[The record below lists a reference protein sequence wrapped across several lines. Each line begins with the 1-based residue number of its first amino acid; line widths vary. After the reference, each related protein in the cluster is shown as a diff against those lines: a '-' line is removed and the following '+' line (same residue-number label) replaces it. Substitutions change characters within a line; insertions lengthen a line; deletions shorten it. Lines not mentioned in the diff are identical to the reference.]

1 MTEFVSDILNYLQN
15 NENAQ
20 GVVVALAAFGVPL
33 FSFLLYLL
41 FRILRIKVGAMASRA
56 LAALVTGYTF
66 FGFIT
71 QIILLFSGVPALK
84 MALIWLAMIIVYG
97 IFVLFNRRMLYK
109 ILSTFNETKNSG
121 QESLESYYIAVLFLC
136 FPSNFHMHL
145 FCLRSGY
152 GPDHDHNTTYSP

>member
-56 LAALVTGYTF
+56 LAALVTTGYTF

-97 IFVLFNRRMLYK
+97 IFVLFNRRMIYK

-121 QESLESYYIAVLFLC
+121 QESLES
-136 FPSNFHMHL
+136 
-145 FCLRSGY
+145 
-152 GPDHDHNTTYSP
+152 

>member
-71 QIILLFSGVPALK
+71 QKFSFSAVCLLLK
-84 MALIWLAMIIVYG
+84 WHSFGL
-97 IFVLFNRRMLYK
+97 
-109 ILSTFNETKNSG
+109 
-121 QESLESYYIAVLFLC
+121 
-136 FPSNFHMHL
+136 P
-145 FCLRSGY
+145 
-152 GPDHDHNTTYSP
+152 

>member
-71 QIILLFSGVPALK
+71 QIILLK

-97 IFVLFNRRMLYK
+97 IFVLFNRRMIYK

-121 QESLESYYIAVLFLC
+121 QESLES
-136 FPSNFHMHL
+136 
-145 FCLRSGY
+145 
-152 GPDHDHNTTYSP
+152 

>member
-41 FRILRIKVGAMASRA
+41 FRILRIKVGAMA
-56 LAALVTGYTF
+56 LVTGYTL

-97 IFVLFNRRMLYK
+97 IFVLFNRRMIYK

-121 QESLESYYIAVLFLC
+121 QESLES
-136 FPSNFHMHL
+136 
-145 FCLRSGY
+145 
-152 GPDHDHNTTYSP
+152 

>member
-20 GVVVALAAFGVPL
+20 GVVVALAGVPL

-97 IFVLFNRRMLYK
+97 IFVLFNRRMIYK

-121 QESLESYYIAVLFLC
+121 QESLES
-136 FPSNFHMHL
+136 
-145 FCLRSGY
+145 
-152 GPDHDHNTTYSP
+152 

>member
-1 MTEFVSDILNYLQN
+1 M
-15 NENAQ
+15 
-20 GVVVALAAFGVPL
+20 AAFGVPL

-97 IFVLFNRRMLYK
+97 IFVLFNRRMIYK

-121 QESLESYYIAVLFLC
+121 QESLES
-136 FPSNFHMHL
+136 
-145 FCLRSGY
+145 
-152 GPDHDHNTTYSP
+152 

>member
-66 FGFIT
+66 FGF
-71 QIILLFSGVPALK
+71 SGVPALK

-97 IFVLFNRRMLYK
+97 IFVLFNRRMIYK

-121 QESLESYYIAVLFLC
+121 QESLES
-136 FPSNFHMHL
+136 
-145 FCLRSGY
+145 
-152 GPDHDHNTTYSP
+152 

>member
-56 LAALVTGYTF
+56 LAALATGYT
-66 FGFIT
+66 
-71 QIILLFSGVPALK
+71 LFSGVPALK

-97 IFVLFNRRMLYK
+97 VFVLFNRRMIYK

-121 QESLESYYIAVLFLC
+121 QESLES
-136 FPSNFHMHL
+136 
-145 FCLRSGY
+145 
-152 GPDHDHNTTYSP
+152 